1 MLDKVKTA
9 LRVKS
14 AAFDGEIEGL
24 IAACKA
30 DLRLVGIQFE
40 ETSEQD
46 EEPPAEKAGD
56 PLIERAIIL
65 YVKGNFGYFEDGE
78 KYQRAYDCL
87 KCSLSLAGD
96 YNALD

>member
-1 MLDKVKTA
+1 MLDKVKNA
-9 LRVKS
+9 LRIKT
-14 AAFDGEIEGL
+14 AAFDGEVEGL

-30 DLRLVGIQFE
+30 DLHLVGVVFPE
-40 ETSEQD
+40 AAGEA
-46 EEPPAEKAGD
+46 PAEIAGD

-65 YVKGNFGYFEDGE
+65 YAKAAFGYFEDSE

-96 YNALD
+96 YDAVD